1 MATLRGKR
9 YLGMI
14 LRCTGSR
21 HAGAD
26 ERDEPGGL
34 IAGLFAG

>member
-14 LRCTGSR
+14 LRCIGSR
-21 HAGAD
+21 NPITTDFPGIDGLDREGAC
-26 ERDEPGGL
+26 
-34 IAGLFAG
+34 